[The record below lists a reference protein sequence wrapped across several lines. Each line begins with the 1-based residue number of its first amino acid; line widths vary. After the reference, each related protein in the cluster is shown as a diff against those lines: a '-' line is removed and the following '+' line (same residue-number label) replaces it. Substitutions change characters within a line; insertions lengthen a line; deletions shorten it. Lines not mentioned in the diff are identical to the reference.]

1 MIRQGKQGFKVVLSN
16 APEIKGHFVLVF
28 IRHLKIY
35 MYGKENGLKMWNG
48 MKTHLWRKT
57 FKDLHGIQQRQKKKK
72 DSSLSQAS
80 EKIST
85 WNHRP
90 GTVFLMNQT

>member
-1 MIRQGKQGFKVVLSN
+1 
-16 APEIKGHFVLVF
+16 
-28 IRHLKIY
+28 
-35 MYGKENGLKMWNG
+35 

-80 EKIST
+80 EKIRT